1 MREPKLSERGGQT
14 VALRRDGKSMV
25 KAMPASRAQGNAKGT
40 DFARELNANTADDTP
55 MQNES

>member
-1 MREPKLSERGGQT
+1 MVNQW
-14 VALRRDGKSMV
+14 LRRCRHRARKETQKS
-25 KAMPASRAQGNAKGT
+25 T